1 MVLKGRFCQLSLL
14 LRCYYYIFNLT
25 TESTSHKNARKTE
38 QTVVLRRSFLSKVII
53 VISWYCTLVAILLS
67 DDVSNKTNSISPV
80 CLIYIIRRSYE
91 IFLDT
96 QHSPVRHSGD
106 GLTRLFGYWP
116 HNNCL
121 LIMKAII
128 KLNVVNGG
136 YNNILPL
143 DIIENKNHLGNAY
156 WLWLKLIIW

>member
-1 MVLKGRFCQLSLL
+1 MLPELL
-14 LRCYYYIFNLT
+14 DPP
-25 TESTSHKNARKTE
+25 SPSSHIT
-38 QTVVLRRSFLSKVII
+38 QIL
-53 VISWYCTLVAILLS
+53 ILLS
-67 DDVSNKTNSISPV
+67 DVVSNKTNFISPV
-80 CLIYIIRRSYE
+80 CLIYIFRRSYE

-121 LIMKAII
+121 LIMKAIM

-156 WLWLKLIIW
+156 

>member
-1 MVLKGRFCQLSLL
+1 MYLLTLSLIL
-14 LRCYYYIFNLT
+14 L
-25 TESTSHKNARKTE
+25 
-38 QTVVLRRSFLSKVII
+38 KVMIM
-53 VISWYCTLVAILLS
+53 ISWYCTQSRESRVLPELLDPPSPSSHITQILILLS
-67 DDVSNKTNSISPV
+67 DVVSNKTNSISPV

-121 LIMKAII
+121 LIMKAIM

-156 WLWLKLIIW
+156 WLWLKLIIG